1 MEIIQLRCPN
11 CNAELSIENNIDTF
25 YCKYCGTKILLANQ
39 SSAAIRAKADMHIS
53 DARNQLERERWQH
66 EFEVQKYN
74 DKKTADAMD
83 ELTRGLIIM
92 AIIGLLFLF
101 AIALFAS

>member
-11 CNAELSIENNIDTF
+11 CNAELSAENDLDTF

-39 SSAAIRAKADMHIS
+39 SSATIRAKADVHMS
-53 DARNQLERERWQH
+53 DSRNQLERERWQH
-66 EFEVQKYN
+66 EFEIQKYN
-74 DKKTADAMD
+74 DKKTADAMN
-83 ELTRGLIIM
+83 ELTQGLIVM
-92 AIIGLLFLF
+92 AIIGLLILF

>member
-11 CNAELSIENNIDTF
+11 CNAELNTENDLDTF
-25 YCKYCGTKILLANQ
+25 YCKYCGTKILLVNQ
-39 SSAAIRAKADMHIS
+39 SSATIRAKADVHIS
-53 DARNQLERERWQH
+53 DTRNQLERERWQH

-83 ELTRGLIIM
+83 ELTRSLIAM
-92 AIIGLLFLF
+92 AIIGLLILS